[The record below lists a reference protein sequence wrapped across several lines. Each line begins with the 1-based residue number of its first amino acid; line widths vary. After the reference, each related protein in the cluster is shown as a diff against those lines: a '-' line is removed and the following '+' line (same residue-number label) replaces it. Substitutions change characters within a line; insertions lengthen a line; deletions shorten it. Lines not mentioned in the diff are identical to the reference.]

1 MKVLR
6 LAAPVLALALLAGC
20 QQPAVESPS
29 PVPSPDASPAPSY
42 ARSAAPAPALQLA
55 KGDQVRHR
63 AFGLGMVLSAQ
74 KVGGDVLLEIA
85 FDQVGTKRLMLKSAA
100 SHMEKV

>member
-1 MKVLR
+1 M
-6 LAAPVLALALLAGC
+6 AAPPGASAG
-20 QQPAVESPS
+20 PAGPPAGRSARPATAS
-29 PVPSPDASPAPSY
+29 GQTRRAASPAPSY
-42 ARSAAPAPALQLA
+42 AGSAAPAPALQLA

>member
-1 MKVLR
+1 MRASSEGGWGGWSSLG
-6 LAAPVLALALLAGC
+6 PVCSRRRA
-20 QQPAVESPS
+20 
-29 PVPSPDASPAPSY
+29 ASPAPSY